1 MDFAHARTSVARRG
15 MRIPSVGPVP
25 PSVVHPDTAGSDVFE
40 RFEALSARAKSDAE
54 SDARSRRDPS
64 AVGGPRPRLQVTTQF
79 DARVHDG
86 TQRGAHGP
94 KSYVDQSAPEKR
106 GPLLEL
112 FLAYA
117 RRDDHRRRDAPLSF
131 SKNDADESLGAGSL
145 LSRAEVFGMMR
156 DFAVVPSLVTERDA
170 RLAFAHADAPAAGD
184 AAATNKENE
193 LDFHE
198 FCRFLANAATLLSAG
213 ESSER
218 SVSSG
223 VLRDPEAGEQESAA
237 AARRLLRHLECD
249 SRDTR
254 RLRAKVDEAFRLADR
269 NPRAPS
275 GREEDP
281 RGPRGPRAPSV
292 SLSLK
297 YAPVS
302 SANVSG
308 RRHDDD
314 VRLEEARAVVVSMKG
329 VSLDSRTVG
338 ISVGNTYE
346 DERGAARRFAAA
358 FAVLTRR
365 ENPERD
371 APAWTEFPS
380 PAVDCGTLFPGET
393 RRFRVRVA
401 NKSLNGSVAVS
412 VRTEGAPCLEARFRE
427 TKILAPGL
435 TETVQLVAGADA
447 AGEWL
452 GAVIVDAV
460 AIGDK
465 RKHAPKHDPN
475 PKKETVVVPVY
486 LNVVHRDRQIVIR
499 AGEPLGVRGY
509 ARADGVAGASEP
521 GREAA
526 FGFTAPPP
534 PRGADAAERLR
545 MRDPTFVSKRGE
557 GHLSSRGRTNTHT
570 DDAFFSGTRARADAA
585 RAAAARVA
593 ANASARDRGWWGENS
608 EERVFHEV
616 ANMREMARLEA
627 RRRGGETIGKTTGK
641 TGKTGK
647 TETAETAETAFRLSA
662 RGLRY

>member
-198 FCRFLANAATLLSAG
+198 FCRFLANAATLLSA
-213 ESSER
+213 SSGPP
-218 SVSSG
+218 VSSG

-275 GREEDP
+275 GREEET
-281 RGPRGPRAPSV
+281 RGPRAPAPSA
-292 SLSLK
+292 SLK
-297 YAPVS
+297 YTPVS

-314 VRLEEARAVVVSMKG
+314 TRLEEARAVVVSMKG
-329 VSLDSRTVG
+329 VSLDSRAVG
-338 ISVGNTYE
+338 ISVGNKSE
-346 DERGAARRFAAA
+346 DERGARARRFAAA

-401 NKSLNGSVAVS
+401 NKRLNGSVAVS
-412 VRTEGAPCLEARFRE
+412 VRTEGVPCLEARFRE

-465 RKHAPKHDPN
+465 RKHATDDPKNDP
-475 PKKETVVVPVY
+475 KKEKETVVVPVY

-509 ARADGVAGASEP
+509 ARADGVAGATEP

-570 DDAFFSGTRARADAA
+570 EESAFFSGTRARADAA

-627 RRRGGETIGKTTGK
+627 RRRGLAETGKTTGK
-641 TGKTGK
+641 TGK
-647 TETAETAETAFRLSA
+647 TAETAETAFRLSA

>member
-302 SANVSG
+302 S
-308 RRHDDD
+308 DT
-314 VRLEEARAVVVSMKG
+314 RLEEARAVVVSMKG

-338 ISVGNTYE
+338 ISVGNESE
-346 DERGAARRFAAA
+346 DERGAARKRFAAA

-401 NKSLNGSVAVS
+401 NKRLNGSVAVS
-412 VRTEGAPCLEARFRE
+412 VRTEGVPCLEARFRE

-465 RKHAPKHDPN
+465 RRKHATDDPKNDP
-475 PKKETVVVPVY
+475 KKEKETVVVPVY

-570 DDAFFSGTRARADAA
+570 DAFFSGTRARADAA

-627 RRRGGETIGKTTGK
+627 RRRGGETTGKTTGK

>member
-1 MDFAHARTSVARRG
+1 MDFAHARTSVARQG

-54 SDARSRRDPS
+54 SNARSRRDSS
-64 AVGGPRPRLQVTTQF
+64 AVGGPGSRLQVTTQF

-198 FCRFLANAATLLSAG
+198 FCRFLANAATLLSA
-213 ESSER
+213 SSGR
-218 SVSSG
+218 PASSG

-254 RLRAKVDEAFRLADR
+254 RLRAKVDEAFRLSDL
-269 NPRAPS
+269 NPRAE
-275 GREEDP
+275 GREEDA
-281 RGPRGPRAPSV
+281 RGPRARAPAPAPSA
-292 SLSLK
+292 SLK

-302 SANVSG
+302 S
-308 RRHDDD
+308 DT
-314 VRLEEARAVVVSMKG
+314 RLEEAREVVVSMKG

-338 ISVGNTYE
+338 IRRNTSE

-401 NKSLNGSVAVS
+401 NKRLNGSVAVS
-412 VRTEGAPCLEARFRE
+412 VRTEGVPCLEARFRE

-509 ARADGVAGASEP
+509 ARADGVAGATEP

-545 MRDPTFVSKRGE
+545 MRDPTFVSKRGIANITSSAYDDGCRRASE
-557 GHLSSRGRTNTHT
+557 GRR
-570 DDAFFSGTRARADAA
+570 DAFFSGTRARADAA
-585 RAAAARVA
+585 RAAAATVA

-627 RRRGGETIGKTTGK
+627 RRRGGETGK

-647 TETAETAETAFRLSA
+647 TETAFRLSA

>member
-1 MDFAHARTSVARRG
+1 VDFAHARTSVARRG

-198 FCRFLANAATLLSAG
+198 FCRFLANAATLLSA
-213 ESSER
+213 SSGQP
-218 SVSSG
+218 VSSG

-275 GREEDP
+275 GREEET
-281 RGPRGPRAPSV
+281 RGPRARVPSA
-292 SLSLK
+292 SLK

-314 VRLEEARAVVVSMKG
+314 TRLEEARAVVVSMKG
-329 VSLDSRTVG
+329 VSLDSVGTVG
-338 ISVGNTYE
+338 ISRNTSE
-346 DERGAARRFAAA
+346 DERGAARKRFAAA

-401 NKSLNGSVAVS
+401 NKRLNGSVAVS
-412 VRTEGAPCLEARFRE
+412 VRTEGVPCLEARFRE

-465 RKHAPKHDPN
+465 RRKHATDDPKNDP
-475 PKKETVVVPVY
+475 KKEKETVVVPVY

-509 ARADGVAGASEP
+509 ARADGVAGATEP

-557 GHLSSRGRTNTHT
+557 GHLSSRGLNTHT
-570 DDAFFSGTRARADAA
+570 DAFFSGTRARADAA

-627 RRRGGETIGKTTGK
+627 RRRGLAETGK

-647 TETAETAETAFRLSA
+647 TEPAETAETAFRLSA